1 MRIGIDIRSLIEK
14 SPSGVTEYTTQ
25 LLTHLMRFDKENQY
39 LLFYNNWHSISPKLL
54 NLFKCSN
61 VELKVFEWPNKI
73 FNSSLFIFN
82 YPKIDSLI
90 GNVDLFFVPN
100 INFMALSGKCRKIVT
115 VHDLSFKRYPLFY
128 SAKGR
133 LWHKIINPQKIFNRA
148 DRLIAV
154 SESTKNDLIELY
166 HINQKKIKVVYS
178 GVNQNFFEKV
188 EPLILEKIKKKY
200 NITKPYIFTL
210 SNLEPR
216 KNIETLILAFDKL
229 RQKYKLDY
237 QLVIGGS
244 QAWTPNRKIYSLAK
258 NSAYSADIKFLGY
271 VEASDKSSLYQAA
284 AIFVFP
290 SFYEGFG
297 FPPLEAMASGTPVV
311 AAFSSSLPE
320 ITKEAALLF
329 NPYNINELVEALDQ
343 ILTDEK
349 LKCNLIEKGYEQAS
363 HFSWDKTAWET
374 LNLFNELVRH

>member
-25 LLTHLMRFDKENQY
+25 LLNHLMRLDKENQY
-39 LLFYNNWHSISPKLL
+39 LLFYNNWHNIPSEPLKSF
-54 NLFKCSN
+54 NCSN
-61 VELKVFEWPNKI
+61 VQIKSFRWPNKI
-73 FNSSLFIFN
+73 FNSLLFLFS
-82 YPKIDSLI
+82 YPKIDKLI
-90 GNVDLFFVPN
+90 GGVDLFFIPN
-100 INFMALSGKCRKIVT
+100 INFLGLSKECQKVIT
-115 VHDLSFKRYPLFY
+115 VHDLSFKRYPSFY
-128 SAKGR
+128 STKGR
-133 LWHKIINPQKIFNRA
+133 LWHKIVSPKRIFKRA

-166 HINQKKIKVVYS
+166 HINQEKIKVVYS
-178 GVNQNFFEKV
+178 GISHNFFQKIEA
-188 EPLILEKIKKKY
+188 LHLEEIKKKY

-229 RQKYKLDY
+229 RQKFKIDY

-258 NSAYSADIKFLGY
+258 NSAYSDDIKFLGY
-271 VEASDKSSLYQAA
+271 VEAADKPSLYQAA
-284 AIFVFP
+284 AVFVFP

-297 FPPLEAMASGTPVV
+297 FPPLEAMASGTPVA

-329 NPYNINELVEALDQ
+329 NPYNINELAEALYQ
-343 ILTDEK
+343 LLTDDK
-349 LKCNLIEKGYEQAS
+349 LKRNLIEKGYVQS
-363 HFSWDKTAWET
+363 RNFSWEKTAKET
-374 LNLFNELVRH
+374 LALFEDVGN